1 MDNNNGFIDYYELLQ
16 LSSNADNDT
25 IERVFRHL
33 AKKFHP
39 DNKESGDIDRFHQI
53 VEAHRT
59 LSNPESRAGYDLKYQ
74 DYWNAKWNVAS
85 EASKRTAFGNDQE
98 NREGILS
105 MLYVQRRRDMK
116 KPGLGDYDVSRLLG
130 IPLELLDFHVWYLK
144 AKGWV
149 ERLDTGYLAITALGV
164 DQVEQGHLRIRKDQ
178 MIEAGG
184 SAPEEPK
191 EQTTRSITG
200 NMSEFQTDNNRDQ

>member
-1 MDNNNGFIDYYELLQ
+1 MNNNGFIDYYELLQ

-39 DNKESGDIDRFHQI
+39 DNKESGDIERFHQI

-74 DYWNAKWNVAS
+74 DYWNAKWKVAS

-164 DQVEQGHLRIRKDQ
+164 DQVEQGRLHLRDDRMLKSGDT
-178 MIEAGG
+178 
-184 SAPEEPK
+184 APDGDEEI
-191 EQTTRSITG
+191 TAHSITG
-200 NMSEFQTDNNRDQ
+200 DLPEFPTDTELSQ

>member
-1 MDNNNGFIDYYELLQ
+1 MNNNSFIDYYELLQ
-16 LSSNADNDT
+16 VSSNADSDT

-39 DNKESGDIDRFHQI
+39 DNKESGDIDRFHLI

-59 LSNPESRAGYDLKYQ
+59 LSNPEDRAAYDVKHQ
-74 DYWNAKWNVAS
+74 DYWSTKWKVAS
-85 EASKRTAFGNDQE
+85 DASKRTGFVDDHE
-98 NREGILS
+98 IRKGILS

-116 KPGLGDYDVSRLLG
+116 KPGLGDYDVAHLLN

-164 DQVEQGHLRIRKDQ
+164 DQVERGQLWIRKDQ

-184 SAPEEPK
+184 SVTEESE

-200 NMSEFQTDNNRDQ
+200 NMSEFPAGTESNQ